1 VRSASGTWRR
11 EPASGGYRRGAMHKA
26 PGRSVLVVALAV
38 FATVTIACN
47 VLPGAVPTASGP
59 LVTVSKRGGECP
71 AGMCESQIVI
81 ERDGRIHAVKPVA
94 KEFGKVPTAALA
106 AIDAA
111 VRTTDFAQLKSKP
124 FTGECPVN
132 FDGQEIIYEF
142 GAPSGV
148 QRIASCEVEI
158 DANHPLILAVTQALV
173 VTES

>member
-1 VRSASGTWRR
+1 V
-11 EPASGGYRRGAMHKA
+11 GGYRRGAMQRA
-26 PGRSVLVVALAV
+26 PSRSVLLIAVALFAV
-38 FATVTIACN
+38 VVTACN

-59 LVTVSKRGGECP
+59 LVTVSTRGGECM
-71 AGMCESQIVI
+71 AGECGSQIVI

-106 AIDAA
+106 AIDTA

-173 VTES
+173 VTDG

>member
-1 VRSASGTWRR
+1 MQT
-11 EPASGGYRRGAMHKA
+11 A
-26 PGRSVLVVALAV
+26 PSRSVLIVALAV
-38 FATVTIACN
+38 LAVIVTACN
-47 VLPGAVPTASGP
+47 VLPGAVPTATGP

-71 AGMCESQIVI
+71 AGMCESQVVI

-94 KEFGKVPTAALA
+94 KEFGKVPTAALS

-111 VRTTDFAQLKSKP
+111 VRTTDYAQLKSTP

-158 DANHPLILAVTQALV
+158 DANHPLIRAVTQALV
-173 VTES
+173 VTEG

>member
-1 VRSASGTWRR
+1 MQ
-11 EPASGGYRRGAMHKA
+11 EA
-26 PGRSVLVVALAV
+26 PSRSVLLVALVVLA
-38 FATVTIACN
+38 ALTVACN

-59 LVTVSKRGGECP
+59 LVTVSTRGGECM
-71 AGMCESQIVI
+71 AGACGSQIVI
-81 ERDGRIHAVKPVA
+81 ERDGRIHAVTPVA

-111 VRTTDFAQLKSKP
+111 VRTTDYAQLRREP

-173 VTES
+173 VTEG

>member
-1 VRSASGTWRR
+1 
-11 EPASGGYRRGAMHKA
+11 MQKA
-26 PGRSVLVVALAV
+26 PSRSVLVVAIALFAAV
-38 FATVTIACN
+38 TVACN

-59 LVTVSKRGGECP
+59 LVTVTKRGGECM
-71 AGMCESQIVI
+71 AGPCGSQIVI

-106 AIDAA
+106 AIDTA

-173 VTES
+173 VTEG

>member
-1 VRSASGTWRR
+1 
-11 EPASGGYRRGAMHKA
+11 MHKA
-26 PGRSVLVVALAV
+26 PSRSVFVVALGL
-38 FATVTIACN
+38 FAALVAACN

-59 LVTVSKRGGECP
+59 LVTVIKRGGECP
-71 AGMCESQIVI
+71 AGMCESQIVV
-81 ERDGRIHAVKPVA
+81 ERDGRIHAVKPIV
-94 KEFGKVPTAALA
+94 KEFGKAPPAALA

-158 DANHPLILAVTQALV
+158 DPNHPLILAVTKALV
-173 VTES
+173 ITGADALESLSIS

>member
-1 VRSASGTWRR
+1 MQNAPSRSA
-11 EPASGGYRRGAMHKA
+11 
-26 PGRSVLVVALAV
+26 LVVALVV
-38 FATVTIACN
+38 FVALTAACN
-47 VLPGAVPTASGP
+47 VLPGAVPSASGP
-59 LVTVSKRGGECP
+59 LVTVSTRGGECM
-71 AGMCESQIVI
+71 AGECGSQIVI

-94 KEFGKVPTAALA
+94 KEFGKVPSNALA

-111 VRTTDFAQLKSKP
+111 VRTTDYAQLKSKP

-173 VTES
+173 VTEG

>member
-1 VRSASGTWRR
+1 
-11 EPASGGYRRGAMHKA
+11 MQKA
-26 PGRSVLVVALAV
+26 PSRSVLVVAVVV
-38 FATVTIACN
+38 FAALTAACN

-59 LVTVSKRGGECP
+59 LVTVSTRGGECM
-71 AGMCESQIVI
+71 AGPCGSQIVI
-81 ERDGRIHAVKPVA
+81 ERDGRIHAVKPEV
-94 KEFGKVPTAALA
+94 KDFGRLPSNVLAAL
-106 AIDAA
+106 DTA

-142 GAPSGV
+142 GAPAGV

-173 VTES
+173 VTEG

>member
-1 VRSASGTWRR
+1 M
-11 EPASGGYRRGAMHKA
+11 EPDVSGGRRGAMHKA
-26 PGRSVLVVALAV
+26 PSRSILLLGLALFAVVTA
-38 FATVTIACN
+38 ACN
-47 VLPGAVPTASGP
+47 VLPVPTAGGP
-59 LVTVSKRGGECP
+59 LVTVSTRGGECP

-81 ERDGRIHAVKPVA
+81 ERDGRIHAVKPVV
-94 KEFGKVPTAALA
+94 KEFGTVPTAALA

-111 VRTTDFAQLKSKP
+111 VRTTDFAQMKSKP

-158 DANHPLILAVTQALV
+158 DPNHPLILAVTKALV
-173 VTES
+173 VTEG